1 MIAKCANPACPTRF
15 EHRLGGKF
23 LRFRRDSSSQGEAE
37 GLAGA
42 RSPSPSHTVEH
53 FWLCARCCQVFTLV
67 YVEGQGVV
75 LRLSREELP
84 ADTSREI
91 LTAA

>member
-23 LRFRRDSSSQGEAE
+23 FRFRREPSSQGEVE
-37 GLAGA
+37 GFAGA
-42 RSPSPSHTVEH
+42 RSPSHNVEH

-75 LRLSREELP
+75 LRLSRVELS
-84 ADTSREI
+84 ADASREI